1 MMKKRGMGLIV
12 IMLVA
17 TALISPSPAQA
28 GENFVGHGSA
38 VGAFFFSTNA
48 NIVTE
53 VRVGAGESYQH
64 TPPEFKA
71 TQLEIFVSLYQYDRT
86 ICPTGTECPAP
97 ILLANGLIVLRTA
110 SPGLLGNDAF
120 EVGGNLESAALHT
133 TMQAWE
139 QVRQSYIDVDIALD
153 WWAIGERTRNDAKS
167 ISKYLPG
174 CLFGFDETITTREAR
189 AAGSVV
195 ALGTNFTPE
204 PSVEGQISAGET
216 HELAVVHGCQA

>member
-1 MMKKRGMGLIV
+1 MKKRGIGLMI

-17 TALISPSPAQA
+17 TALIWPLPAQA
-28 GENFVGHGSA
+28 GENFVGHGTA
-38 VGAFFFSTNA
+38 AGAFFSSTDE

-53 VRVGAGESYQH
+53 VRVGAGESYQR

-71 TQLEIFVSLYQYDRT
+71 AQLEIGVSLYQYDRT

-97 ILLANGLIVLRTA
+97 LLLANGLLLLRA
-110 SPGLLGNDAF
+110 PSPGPLANTAF
-120 EVGGNLESAALHT
+120 EAGGNLESARLHT
-133 TMQAWE
+133 TVQAWE

-153 WWAIGERTRNDAKS
+153 WWSIGDRTRNDAKS
-167 ISKYLPG
+167 ISKYLSG

-189 AAGSVV
+189 AAGSVI

-204 PSVEGQISAGET
+204 SSVEGQISDGAT
-216 HELAVVHGCQA
+216 HELAVAHRC